1 MTEAEFAICIDR
13 IKRKEKEGLKEIYQE
28 YIAFIYSIIYEKL
41 QNRENAEDIT
51 SDFFIKL

>member
-41 QNRENAEDIT
+41 QNRGKSRVVQAR
-51 SDFFIKL
+51 